1 MDILFEIGKKIQ
13 EIRKKKNIQQKQLN
27 EYIDISKYTLSKIEN
42 GRYDMDIITFY
53 KITEILK
60 VKPYIL
66 IKEIKNNKLNK

>member
-13 EIRKKKNIQQKQLN
+13 EIRKKKNITQKQLA

>member
-13 EIRKKKNIQQKQLN
+13 EIRKKKNITQKQLA

-42 GRYDMDIITFY
+42 GRYDMDIITSY